1 MTYGLS
7 WVTSTGTCE
16 AEMQYLTSKPRRNV
30 YITMADKASE
40 FATLE
45 ISNKGFGVIRNTDFF
60 FGEVAQ

>member
-1 MTYGLS
+1 
-7 WVTSTGTCE
+7 
-16 AEMQYLTSKPRRNV
+16 MQYLTSKPRRNV

-45 ISNKGFGVIRNTDFF
+45 ISNKGFGVIINTDFL

>member
-1 MTYGLS
+1 
-7 WVTSTGTCE
+7 
-16 AEMQYLTSKPRRNV
+16 MQYLTSKPRRNV

-60 FGEVAQ
+60 FGEVAQLCEFHVYVCVHTYN